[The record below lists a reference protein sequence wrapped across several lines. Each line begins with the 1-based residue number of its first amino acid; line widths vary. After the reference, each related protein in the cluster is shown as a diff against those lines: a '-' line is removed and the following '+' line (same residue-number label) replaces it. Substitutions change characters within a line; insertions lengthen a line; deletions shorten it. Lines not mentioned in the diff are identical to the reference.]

1 MIPSYPSRISTALF
15 FKRVLPFQERKS
27 NLLGAFDLLTL
38 TSVPSSFR
46 TTPSLLSV
54 NTFLSSFK
62 TRLQGNF
69 PVSFCQLH
77 TLILY
82 TSCVCISMYVHK
94 QTSTHVLLL
103 PVLHSTT
110 HATLWCLST
119 CFIQFSRI

>member
-15 FKRVLPFQERKS
+15 LKRVLPFQERKS

-46 TTPSLLSV
+46 TTPSLLSA

-62 TRLQGNF
+62 THLQDDF

-82 TSCVCISMYVHK
+82 TPCVCISMYVHK

-110 HATLWCLST
+110 HATL
-119 CFIQFSRI
+119 